1 MKITVWGCRGT
12 LPTPGAHTLKY
23 GGNTTCLEIR
33 NRDGYP
39 TIVDA
44 GSGLRY
50 LGKKLLQEKGC
61 DEMCLMLTH
70 SHWDHLMGFPFF
82 TPAYFSRFKINVCGI
97 QSARNYMCQSLARQL
112 EAPYF
117 PVDFEQLKASFNFGC
132 SGPGCASCRRMRIDS
147 VPLSHPNG
155 GFGFKFHENGR
166 SFVLLTDNEL
176 GYQHPGGLLPYE
188 YVDFCKGVDVLFHD
202 AQYTDAD
209 YEKTRTWGHST
220 FAQALKL
227 AMDAKVKRL
236 GIFHH
241 DPDRTDADLDRLVNE
256 LQQQASNAGSSLEVF
271 AVAEGMQ
278 IELE

>member
-33 NRDGYP
+33 NNEGYP

-50 LGKKLLQEKGC
+50 LGKKLLLEEGRN
-61 DEMCLMLTH
+61 ELCLMLTH

-117 PVDFEQLKASFNFGC
+117 PVDFEQLKANFNFGC
-132 SGPGCASCRRMRIDS
+132 SGPGCGSCRRMKIDT

-155 GFGFKFHENGR
+155 GYGFKFQENGR

-176 GYQHPGGLLPYE
+176 GFQHPGGLLPYE
-188 YVDFCKGVDVLFHD
+188 YVDFCHGVDLLFHD
-202 AQYTDAD
+202 AQYTDDD
-209 YEKTRTWGHST
+209 YAKTRSWGHST

-241 DPDRTDADLDRLVNE
+241 DPDRTDADLDRIVSE
-256 LQQQASNAGSSLEVF
+256 LQAKAAEAGSKLEIF
-271 AVAEGMQ
+271 AVFEGMQ

>member
-50 LGKKLLQEKGC
+50 LGKKLLQEEGC
-61 DEMCLMLTH
+61 KEMCLMLTH

-132 SGPGCASCRRMRIDS
+132 SGPGCASCRRMHIES

-209 YEKTRTWGHST
+209 YEKTRSWGHST
-220 FAQALKL
+220 FAQTLKL
-227 AMDAKVKRL
+227 ALDAKVKRL

-256 LQQQASNAGSSLEVF
+256 LQQQAGSRLEVF